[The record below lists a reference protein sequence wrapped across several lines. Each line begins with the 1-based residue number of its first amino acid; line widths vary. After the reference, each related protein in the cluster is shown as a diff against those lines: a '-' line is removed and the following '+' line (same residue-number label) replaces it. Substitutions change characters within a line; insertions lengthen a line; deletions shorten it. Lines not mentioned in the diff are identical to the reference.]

1 MLSFNRLA
9 ALLLLVVGTSGA
21 AQLTVKVAN
30 ETLPAVVQ
38 DDGTR
43 LDQFYSRITFADN
56 VNWQTALLTNESVT
70 QQAKEAGEKLQ
81 ARLYQLQLAWQIDG
95 DGDWAI
101 AAWYMAQALKQVNA
115 VGRIRASIAPDI
127 IRLSPRKNRPLVG
140 NYTLYLSPYRQQF
153 FLFGLISTGI
163 DIGTPNVFKD
173 IDLQPGW
180 SVEQY
185 IGRRR
190 FLPGGDNR
198 EGYLISGDGHW
209 RKVPLAIWNRQHHEP
224 AAGETLFIGFDPSI
238 LPDGFSSLN
247 AQIAD
252 YLANRIPH

>member
-9 ALLLLVVGTSGA
+9 ALLLLVAGTSGA
-21 AQLTVKVAN
+21 AQLTVKYAG
-30 ETLPAVVQ
+30 ETLPAVVLK
-38 DDGTR
+38 DGTR
-43 LDQFYSRITFADN
+43 LDQFYGQMTFPDK
-56 VNWQTALLTNESVT
+56 VNWQTALLTNELVT
-70 QQAKEAGEKLQ
+70 EKVREKGEKLQ
-81 ARLYQLQLAWQIDG
+81 ARLYQLQLVWQVEG

-101 AAWYMAQALKQVNA
+101 AAWYMAQALKQVNT
-115 VGRIRASIAPDI
+115 VGRIRASIDPDI
-127 IRLSPRKNRPLVG
+127 VRLSQRDNRPLVG
-140 NYTLYLSPYRQQF
+140 NYTLYLSPYRDQF

-173 IDLQPGW
+173 IDLQSGW
-180 SVEQY
+180 SIEQY

-198 EGYLISGDGHW
+198 DGYLISSNGRW
-209 RKVPLAIWNRQHHEP
+209 RKVPLAIWNRQHNEP

-238 LPDGFSSLN
+238 LPEGFTSLN
-247 AQIAD
+247 EQIAD